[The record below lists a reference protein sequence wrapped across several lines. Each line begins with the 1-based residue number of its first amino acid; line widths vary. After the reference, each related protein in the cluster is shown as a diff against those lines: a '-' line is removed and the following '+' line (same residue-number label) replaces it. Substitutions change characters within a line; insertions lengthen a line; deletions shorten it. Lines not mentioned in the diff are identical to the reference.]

1 MELQIADC
9 FKISFV
15 QVISQIKIVLKGDR
29 WKKEKDLGCWWRPAQ
44 SLNALRRI
52 PVVSSSVMNQTSSSR
67 EGPSSR
73 YLYSNL
79 LWFYSKTRHPEV
91 WKIIKNE
98 GLILG
103 CFYNKKTLP
112 EECVSVKLL
121 YLILITLRYVSRF
134 GPLTSLADFI
144 TVLPASLGYTA
155 AQWAGVYK
163 ALKSTDGEL
172 REAIYIFT
180 LYIHVPSFSLRLG
193 LEYMD
198 N

>member
-1 MELQIADC
+1 MEPQIADC

-15 QVISQIKIVLKGDR
+15 QVISQIKIMLKGDCC
-29 WKKEKDLGCWWRPAQ
+29 KKEKDLGCWWRPAQ

-52 PVVSSSVMNQTSSSR
+52 PVVSSSSTSQTSSSR
-67 EGPSSR
+67 ECPSSC

-79 LWFYSKTRHPEV
+79 LSFYSKTRHPEV
-91 WKIIKNE
+91 WKIIKKGN
-98 GLILG
+98 LILG
-103 CFYNKKTLP
+103 CFYKKNTLS
-112 EECVSVKLL
+112 EVCLSVELL

-134 GPLTSLADFI
+134 GPLTSLEDFI

-155 AQWAGVYK
+155 AQWAAVHK
-163 ALKSTDGEL
+163 ALRSTDGEL

-180 LYIHVPSFSLRLG
+180 LYIHVPSFSLKLG